1 MLGQRNSLKGGENG
15 RGGRER
21 ERDEKNAAWS
31 SAAVA
36 ICCGS
41 ATAAA
46 TLDLE
51 LPTTA
56 KETKINKS
64 RASRREGREGARD
77 EVRQRRGAGRE
88 TQIQRGKVQA
98 VRRTGRMS
106 DAHAVRWIERGKRR
120 VA

>member
-1 MLGQRNSLKGGENG
+1 MVGQRNSLKGR
-15 RGGRER
+15 RGQS
-21 ERDEKNAAWS
+21 RDGKNAAWS

-41 ATAAA
+41 ETAAA

-64 RASRREGREGARD
+64 REGGKKRGREEARD
-77 EVRQRRGAGRE
+77 EERQSEEWRREAGRE

-106 DAHAVRWIERGKRR
+106 DAHAVR
-120 VA
+120 